1 MLSVYR
7 QPGAVAASPRG
18 ISGYADNQVIQP
30 MATGSVNLK
39 PMNVRNMG
47 VNPAIS
53 MTGAGGRSA
62 NTKSLTFTRGKL
74 DLSTIPG
81 SSENGRCR
89 TILLHFAA
97 SDVPEFE
104 SRTRSL
110 FAAVFCME
118 PCHVSRNARPGCE
131 SPDSTPTVV
140 EASDNL
146 SENRER
152 VEDVLLECVHSAWAN
167 AKQNNRDTAMCIMD
181 QPHPLP
187 QTSAITVESEGPTP
201 VAPATD
207 PPVTAIPSELTD
219 SRQTDNL
226 EQDEGHQ
233 PVQGHTSGRINHL
246 RKMFSAPLNRPAHS
260 PRSPRRL
267 SRRSVQSGP
276 NERPDMVSTSARLRT
291 VPHARTS
298 LRGRPFTFTRRA
310 SKSSD
315 TLKNLLT
322 IRSGEELPA
331 TQLQSEPEALRE
343 QSTHSEH
350 VTKLP
355 WHHLGTTEVARKLG
369 RDVEFSSTFALT
381 FDVDHG
387 RPILRVVL
395 FDAGNGPGQHH
406 LIAFSDVSVR
416 KVFANAGVPVA
427 TRMFVPPAS
436 LLQGG
441 VTIEDIAAFSKN
453 RGRYNGEILVAC
465 DMVGSKIDRFR
476 LDVECNQILRA
487 KALTTANVKRAFYTI
502 HCILEKGGEVAKK
515 GSLKDH
521 WVLLYRS
528 DTCEMIHGKR
538 YGGSRNYNH
547 FSSSRMQA
555 GPGVIQN
562 GQKIEGKKKQ
572 RSEVTK
578 PPTSALD
585 HLWKKLGTTN
595 PELFFSLP
603 GADLFM
609 TRKNRRLKLSMFEDH
624 GSGKGYELIAETQ
637 FSITHL
643 QSMKIGD
650 SIAIRSH
657 TNVVGR
663 AEMKFVDCDEFDR
676 RYFCLS
682 LVMQSI

>member
-7 QPGAVAASPRG
+7 QPGAVATSPRG
-18 ISGYADNQVIQP
+18 ISGYAGNQVIQP
-30 MATGSVNLK
+30 MTTGSVNLK
-39 PMNVRNMG
+39 PMKVRNMG

-53 MTGAGGRSA
+53 LTASGGRSA
-62 NTKSLTFTRGKL
+62 NTKSLAFTRGKL
-74 DLSTIPG
+74 DLSTMSG

-118 PCHVSRNARPGCE
+118 PGHVSQNPVEPGRE
-131 SPDSTPTVV
+131 SSDDTPPVV
-140 EASDNL
+140 EASDRL
-146 SENRER
+146 PPNRER
-152 VEDVLLECVHSAWAN
+152 VEDVLSECVNPGWRN
-167 AKQNNRDTAMCIMD
+167 AKENNRDTSMSIVD
-181 QPHPLP
+181 QPQPLP
-187 QTSAITVESEGPTP
+187 QTSAITVESEGPAP
-201 VAPATD
+201 VAPTESA
-207 PPVTAIPSELTD
+207 
-219 SRQTDNL
+219 QTDNS
-226 EQDEGHQ
+226 EQAEGRQ
-233 PVQGHTSGRINHL
+233 PVQGRTSGRINLL
-246 RKMFSAPLNRPAHS
+246 RKMFSAPLNRPA
-260 PRSPRRL
+260 RSPRPPRQL

-276 NERPDMVSTSARLRT
+276 NEGSDMVSTSARLRPF
-291 VPHARTS
+291 PHIRTS
-298 LRGRPFTFTRRA
+298 SRGRPFTLPRRA

-322 IRSGEELPA
+322 VRTGEELTA
-331 TQLQSEPEALRE
+331 TQLRSEPDGLR
-343 QSTHSEH
+343 QQLPRSKH

-355 WHHLGTTEVARKLG
+355 WRHLGTTEIARKLG

-387 RPILRVVL
+387 SPILRVVL
-395 FDAGNGPGQHH
+395 FDAGNGPGQQQ

-427 TRMFVPPAS
+427 TRMYVPPAS
-436 LLQGG
+436 LLVGG
-441 VTIEDIAAFSKN
+441 VTIEDVAAFPKN

-502 HCILEKGGEVAKK
+502 HCVLEKGGEEAKK

-547 FSSSRMQA
+547 FSSTRMQA

-562 GQKIEGKKKQ
+562 GQKIEGKKKE

-585 HLWKKLGTTN
+585 HLWKKLGTN
-595 PELFFSLP
+595 SPELFFSLP

-624 GSGKGYELIAETQ
+624 GSGKGYELIAEAQ

-650 SIAIRSH
+650 SIAIKSH

-663 AEMKFVDCDEFDR
+663 AEMKFVDCDESDR